1 MNPSMFYE
9 KLKKKQDNSQRW
21 NEIVEDIIVLYDYHF
36 LEKNF
41 SKEELWDFM
50 FTVREDHL
58 VYHNKIWD
66 CFNNSRYCSFF
77 KLVYD
82 AMDDPDRNWWNLQF
96 KAVLY

>member
-1 MNPSMFYE
+1 
-9 KLKKKQDNSQRW
+9 
-21 NEIVEDIIVLYDYHF
+21 
-36 LEKNF
+36 
-41 SKEELWDFM
+41 M